1 MRIAIIGATGFV
13 GSAILKEVA
22 DRNHSVKA
30 ISRSIDS
37 NLGYNNVVPIKIDV
51 NDIEALAVDLQG
63 ADVVISAFNPGWTNP
78 NIYDEF
84 LTGAKNIQEAVKK
97 AGVKRFIVI
106 GGAGSLY
113 LDENTQ
119 LIDTPDF
126 PEEIKAGAKAAKD
139 YLDYI
144 HEEKQLDWEYF
155 SPAIEMHQGTSG
167 TRTGKYRLGLDNPV
181 VGKDGRSVLSVED
194 VAVVIADEA
203 EKQNFTRRRFTA
215 AY

>member
-1 MRIAIIGATGFV
+1 MRIALVGATGFV
-13 GSAILKEVA
+13 GSAILKELA

-37 NLGYNNVVPIKIDV
+37 NLGYNNVVTIKIDV
-51 NDIEALAVDLQG
+51 NDIDALAADLKG

-84 LTGAKNIQEAVKK
+84 LTGAKNIQEAAKK

-106 GGAGSLY
+106 GGAGSLF

-119 LIDTPDF
+119 VIDTPQF
-126 PEEIKAGAKAAKD
+126 PEEIKPGATAAKE
-139 YLDYI
+139 YLDFI
-144 HEEKQLDWEYF
+144 QDEKELDWEFF

-181 VGKDGRSVLSVED
+181 IGTDGRSVLSVED
-194 VAVVIADEA
+194 LAVVIADEA

-215 AY
+215 GY

>member
-51 NDIEALAVDLQG
+51 NDIEALATDLQG

-78 NIYDEF
+78 NIYTEF
-84 LTGAKNIQEAVKK
+84 LTGAKIIQEAVKK

-113 LDENTQ
+113 IDETTQ
-119 LIDTPDF
+119 VIDTPQF
-126 PEEIKAGAKAAKD
+126 PEEIKPGATAAKE
-139 YLDYI
+139 YLDFI
-144 HEEKQLDWEYF
+144 QDEKQLDWEFF
-155 SPAIEMHQGTSG
+155 SPAIEMHPGTSG
-167 TRTGKYRLGLDNPV
+167 TRTGKYRLGLDNPLI
-181 VGKDGRSVLSVED
+181 GKDGRSVLSVED
-194 VAVVIADEA
+194 LAVVIADEA

-215 AY
+215 GY